1 MGQRLLNKE
10 VDSRITIRPSKK
22 ITINDQTLPGL
33 MFFGENNDY
42 PQLMEKLI
50 LGSVTAI
57 GSSSV
62 YANFLTGHGFKNP
75 DVNKAIIGK
84 DSKGKDVTVMGL
96 LAMGAGSISVNKGY
110 YVQTNINARAEIK
123 DCRLVPFKD
132 SRFIKPDDTGY
143 AAKIAVYDNWQKDKS
158 KKYDKDKIVTYN
170 VFNLQKDA
178 LLAQIKKAGG
188 IKKYKGQIYFQ
199 FFDDRFFY
207 PLSTFDASYL
217 DCDSEAQ
224 ISLYEN
230 RTLRNGFFD
239 KIIVSTSPGGT
250 DDEQKVFVN
259 KVTDMLGPDGDNI
272 LVVETDVDEEGEI
285 DTKRAI
291 KIDVVETK
299 VKPALFNTISESI
312 ANKIRITAGGI
323 PKILIDYEGGKIFG
337 LSGESI
343 TVAANYFNAITAKER
358 KLFGDSIGEI
368 LSNFK
373 NPVLRNN
380 TDWEIVPLNLIK
392 QQKDGITNT
401 NTATN
406 D

>member
-170 VFNLQKDA
+170 VFNLQK
-178 LLAQIKKAGG
+178 
-188 IKKYKGQIYFQ
+188 F
-199 FFDDRFFY
+199 R
-207 PLSTFDASYL
+207 
-217 DCDSEAQ
+217 E
-224 ISLYEN
+224 
-230 RTLRNGFFD
+230 
-239 KIIVSTSPGGT
+239 
-250 DDEQKVFVN
+250 
-259 KVTDMLGPDGDNI
+259 
-272 LVVETDVDEEGEI
+272 
-285 DTKRAI
+285 
-291 KIDVVETK
+291 
-299 VKPALFNTISESI
+299 
-312 ANKIRITAGGI
+312 
-323 PKILIDYEGGKIFG
+323 
-337 LSGESI
+337 
-343 TVAANYFNAITAKER
+343 
-358 KLFGDSIGEI
+358 
-368 LSNFK
+368 
-373 NPVLRNN
+373 
-380 TDWEIVPLNLIK
+380 
-392 QQKDGITNT
+392 
-401 NTATN
+401 
-406 D
+406 